1 MYAFFAFIVALFV
14 TLVLA
19 PGLAKVASRL
29 KLVDL
34 PNHRKVHAQPIPRC
48 GGIAMA
54 LGTLVPLLMWTDL
67 DAQRLSCIVAAGIVL
82 IVGVWDDRCT
92 IHYGWRLL
100 GQVTAALIVMH
111 AGIVLRHYPFFGL
124 DPAPDVVSYTITTLF
139 LVGLTNAVNLFDGLD
154 GLAGGCVVL
163 TLSTIALLGG
173 QAGGDALALTCLSII
188 GATFGFLR
196 YNTHP
201 AKMFMG
207 DAGSNWLGFTVGV
220 LCIVLIEQHATALNP
235 ALPALLIG
243 VPLLDLV
250 AVVTQRLSL
259 GLSPFA
265 ADRRHLH
272 HKILD
277 LGFRHYEAV
286 ALIYMVQA
294 AMVATGLVLRFA
306 SDPVFIAAYATLAA
320 VVVVTLLML
329 HKRRWRR
336 PAPVSPEAREAPS
349 AILRWRARLP
359 ALSGVALTVGLV
371 FYLITGALAPVGI
384 SSDFALLA
392 LGTAGLVLADALIM
406 RKSSR
411 TMIRIGVYVSATA
424 AAHFLVVWNE
434 QSEAVGIVVGVLLA
448 CMGAVLL
455 SAIVVGRRHSF
466 QVTTQDL
473 LILFLAIV
481 IPNLTGQAFVAYRV
495 SQMAAI
501 LVVVFYAAEFLLSRE
516 ERVPTVI
523 KVASIAGL
531 GIMGLRGLLA

>member
-14 TLVLA
+14 TLVLT
-19 PGLAKVASRL
+19 PGLARVASRL

-34 PNHRKVHAQPIPRC
+34 PNHRKVHARPIPRC

-54 LGTLVPLLMWTDL
+54 LGTLVPALMWTDL
-67 DAQRLSCIVAAGIVL
+67 NSQRLSCLIAAGVVL
-82 IVGVWDDRCT
+82 VVGVWDDRCT
-92 IHYGWRLL
+92 IHYGWRLA
-100 GQVTAALIVMH
+100 GQASAALIVMH
-111 AGIVLRHYPFFGL
+111 AGIVLRHYPFLGL
-124 DPAPDVVSYTITTLF
+124 DPAPGFVSYTVTALF

-154 GLAGGCVVL
+154 GLAGGCIVL

-173 QAGGDALALTCLSII
+173 QAGGDALALTCLAII

-201 AKMFMG
+201 ARVFMG
-207 DAGSNWLGFTVGV
+207 DAGSNWLGFTLGV
-220 LCIVLIEQHATALNP
+220 LCIILIEQYATALNP

-250 AVVTQRLSL
+250 TVVTHRLAL

-286 ALIYMVQA
+286 ALIYVVQA
-294 AMVATGLVLRFA
+294 AMIATGLMLRFA
-306 SDPVFIAAYATLAA
+306 SDTVFILAYVGVASA
-320 VVVVTLLML
+320 VLVPLLVL
-329 HKRRWRR
+329 HRRGWRR
-336 PAPVSPEAREAPS
+336 PPPTSSETWEAAS
-349 AILRWRARLP
+349 AALRWRARLP
-359 ALSGVALTVGLV
+359 SLSAVALTTGLV
-371 FYLITGALAPVGI
+371 SYLMTGALAPVGI

-392 LGTAGLVLADALIM
+392 LGTAGLLLADALIL
-406 RKSSR
+406 RRSSR
-411 TMIRIGVYVSATA
+411 TMVRIGVYVSATA

-434 QSEAVGIVVGVLLA
+434 QSSTVGIAIAILLGG
-448 CMGAVLL
+448 MGAVLL
-455 SAIVVGRRHSF
+455 AAIVVGRRHTF

-473 LILFLAIV
+473 LILFLAMV
-481 IPNLTGQAFVAYRV
+481 IPNLTGQPFVAYRV
-495 SQMAAI
+495 SQMAAM

-516 ERVPTVI
+516 EHVPI
-523 KVASIAGL
+523 AIRVASIAGL
-531 GIMGLRGLLA
+531 SIMGLRGFLA